1 MSPATTLKRW
11 LRMVRH
17 GVMLWNRH
25 GCIDLGASFAF
36 HSLQSI
42 LPFLLLCL
50 GLGAWFFGRETDT
63 FSSIVRTAENLLPA
77 PASRLLVE
85 SLQALVRQARG
96 AGIIGALTLL
106 VSAGNAAL
114 SLQRGAD
121 RLWGLS
127 GVGPQPAISWQQAV
141 RHWLFMRFKAS
152 LVALLLA
159 VVLVVNQLVSPLPQ
173 LARALAF
180 FPDLL
185 LPGGV
190 PLAGTGATQGVLD
203 ALLGWSGLLLLSLL
217 LLWVL
222 PSRPPAWRVIVPGAF
237 CTATGLLLAKPLLLH
252 LVLWLGRRFQA
263 YGILGGVLVL
273 TLWVWLV
280 GLLLYLGMVVGVT
293 WSVGR
298 RSARQPAP

>member
-1 MSPATTLKRW
+1 MAQATKLKQW
-11 LRMVRH
+11 LRMVRYA
-17 GVMLWNRH
+17 VLLWNRH
-25 GCIDLGASFAF
+25 GCVDLGASFAF

-63 FSSIVRTAENLLPA
+63 LTSIVRTAQNLLPA
-77 PASRLLVE
+77 PASLILVE
-85 SLQALVRQARG
+85 SLQSLIRQARG
-96 AGIIGALTLL
+96 AGIIGGLTLL

-127 GVGPQPAISWQQAV
+127 GLSTKHSIGWQQAV
-141 RHWLFMRFKAS
+141 SHWLFMRFKAS

-159 VVLVVNQLVSPLPQ
+159 AVLVLNQLVSPLPQ

-190 PLAGTGATQGVLD
+190 PLAGSGATQRLLD
-203 ALLGWSGLLLLSLL
+203 AFLGWSGLMLLALL

-222 PSRPPAWRVIVPGAF
+222 PSRRPALRAIVPGAL
-237 CTATGLLLAKPLLLH
+237 CTATGLLLVKPLLLH
-252 LVLWLGRRFQA
+252 LVLWLGRRFLA

-280 GLLLYLGMVVGVT
+280 GLLMYLGMVVGVT

-298 RSARQPAP
+298 RSARQAAY

>member
-1 MSPATTLKRW
+1 
-11 LRMVRH
+11 
-17 GVMLWNRH
+17 MLWNRH

-50 GLGAWFFGRETDT
+50 GLGAWFFGRETET
-63 FSSIVRTAENLLPA
+63 FNSIVKTAENLLPA
-77 PASRLLVE
+77 PASRLLVDGLE
-85 SLQALVRQARG
+85 ALVRQARG
-96 AGIIGALTLL
+96 AGIIGALALL

-127 GVGPQPAISWQQAV
+127 GLALQQPVSWREAV
-141 RHWLFMRFKAS
+141 RHWLMMRLKAS
-152 LVALLLA
+152 VVALLLA
-159 VVLVVNQLVSPLPQ
+159 VVLVLNQLVSPLPQ
-173 LARALAF
+173 LARILSS

-185 LPGGV
+185 LPGGL
-190 PLAGTGATQGVLD
+190 PPAGAGATQGALD
-203 ALLGWSGLLLLSLL
+203 ALLGWGGLLLLALL

-222 PSRPPAWRVIVPGAF
+222 PSRPPAWRSILPGAF
-237 CTATGLLLAKPLLLH
+237 ITATALLLAKPLLLH

-263 YGILGGVLVL
+263 YGVLGGVLVL
-273 TLWVWLV
+273 TLWVWFV

-293 WSVGR
+293 CSTGR
-298 RSARQPAP
+298 RSVRLDLLSMGGSPTD

>member
-1 MSPATTLKRW
+1 MTPAFILKRW
-11 LRMVRH
+11 LKMLRY
-17 GVMLWNRH
+17 GVVLWNRH

-50 GLGAWFFGRETDT
+50 GVGAWFFGRETDALT
-63 FSSIVRTAENLLPA
+63 SIVGAAENILPA
-77 PASRLLVE
+77 PASRLLVD
-85 SLQALVRQARG
+85 SLTALVRQARG
-96 AGIIGALTLL
+96 AGIVGALILL
-106 VSAGNAAL
+106 ISASNAAL

-121 RLWGLS
+121 RLWGLA
-127 GVGPQPAISWQQAV
+127 GLTALRPTSWQQAI
-141 RHWLFMRFKAS
+141 RHWLYMRFKAS

-159 VVLVVNQLVSPLPQ
+159 VVLVLNQLVSPLPQ
-173 LARALAF
+173 LAKALSVL
-180 FPDLL
+180 PLWL
-185 LPGGV
+185 LPSAIPV
-190 PLAGTGATQGVLD
+190 AGAGATRGLLD
-203 ALLGWSGLLLLSLL
+203 ALMGWGGLLLLALL

-222 PSRPPAWRVIVPGAF
+222 PTRPPSWRAIFPGAF
-237 CTATGLLLAKPLLLH
+237 CTATGLLLAKPVLLH

-293 WSVGR
+293 CSIGR
-298 RSARQPAP
+298 RSARLGAR

>member
-1 MSPATTLKRW
+1 MTPATTLKRW
-11 LRMVRH
+11 LRMVKH

-50 GLGAWFFGRETDT
+50 GLGAWFFGRETDALA
-63 FSSIVRTAENLLPA
+63 SIVRTAENLLPA
-77 PASRLLVE
+77 PASRVLVE
-85 SLQALVRQARG
+85 SLQALIRQARG
-96 AGIIGALTLL
+96 AGIVGALTLL

-121 RLWGLS
+121 RLWGVS
-127 GVGPQPAISWQQAV
+127 GLAAQQATNWRDAV
-141 RHWLFMRFKAS
+141 GHWLFMRLKAS

-159 VVLVVNQLVSPLPQ
+159 VVLVLNQLVSPLPQ

-180 FPDLL
+180 LPDLL
-185 LPGGV
+185 LPGGG
-190 PLAGTGATQGVLD
+190 PLAGTGGTQGLLD
-203 ALLGWSGLLLLSLL
+203 ALLGWGALVLLALL
-217 LLWVL
+217 LLWGL
-222 PSRPPAWRVIVPGAF
+222 PSRPPAWRDIVPGAF
-237 CTATGLLLAKPLLLH
+237 CTASGLLLAKPLLLH

-280 GLLLYLGMVVGVT
+280 GLLVYLGMVVGVT
-293 WSVGR
+293 WSAGR
-298 RSARQPAP
+298 RSARQMVR

>member
-1 MSPATTLKRW
+1 
-11 LRMVRH
+11 
-17 GVMLWNRH
+17 MLWNRH

-50 GLGAWFFGRETDT
+50 GLGAWFFGRETET
-63 FSSIVRTAENLLPA
+63 FNSIVKTAENLLPA
-77 PASRLLVE
+77 PASRLLVDGLE
-85 SLQALVRQARG
+85 ALVRQARG
-96 AGIIGALTLL
+96 AGIIGALALL

-127 GVGPQPAISWQQAV
+127 GLALQQPVSWREAV
-141 RHWLFMRFKAS
+141 RHWLMMRLKAS
-152 LVALLLA
+152 VVALLLA
-159 VVLVVNQLVSPLPQ
+159 VVLVLNQLVSPLPQ
-173 LARALAF
+173 LARILSS

-185 LPGGV
+185 LPGGL
-190 PLAGTGATQGVLD
+190 PPAGAGATQGALD
-203 ALLGWSGLLLLSLL
+203 ALLGWSGLLLLALL

-222 PSRPPAWRVIVPGAF
+222 PSRPPAWRSILPGAF
-237 CTATGLLLAKPLLLH
+237 ITATALLLAKPLLLH

-263 YGILGGVLVL
+263 YGVLGGVLVL

-293 WSVGR
+293 CSTGR
-298 RSARQPAP
+298 RSARLDLLSLGGSPTD